1 MLIRIVRNKQ
11 NVTLYALIQR
21 AGLIATAVVQCT
33 AENYADQV
41 RELHKQAKNLGL

>member
-11 NVTLYALIQR
+11 NVTIYALIQR
-21 AGLIATAVVQCT
+21 ANLIATAVVQCT

-41 RELHKQAKNLGL
+41 YELQRQARNLGL